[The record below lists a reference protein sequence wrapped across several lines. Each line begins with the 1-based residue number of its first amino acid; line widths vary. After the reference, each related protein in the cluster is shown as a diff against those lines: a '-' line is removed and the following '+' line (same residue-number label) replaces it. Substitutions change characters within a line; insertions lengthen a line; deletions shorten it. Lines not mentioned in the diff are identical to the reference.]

1 MFKKPNKIEFIAVS
15 KEMADVWPHPRP
27 ASHFIPEEYKKL
39 ERLKGENM
47 HAPTL
52 KMCIPFLD
60 AMTAGYIIPFDQ
72 DYLVDPTEKEFTV
85 TAANREVKE
94 FGYHGKMQMPEEW
107 HTKSGEFAGKFINKW
122 LIKTQPGYSCL
133 FVQPMNRL
141 GEDRFNIISGV
152 VDTDSYINVV
162 HFPMILLKRDK
173 QFLLKKGDAMIQVIP
188 FRRESWKVWS
198 GFLFEAGHSKTMNL
212 LHSLFIDRY
221 KKMFWKKK
229 DFK

>member
-94 FGYHGKMQMPEEW
+94 FGYHGKMQMPEE
-107 HTKSGEFAGKFINKW
+107 
-122 LIKTQPGYSCL
+122 
-133 FVQPMNRL
+133 
-141 GEDRFNIISGV
+141 
-152 VDTDSYINVV
+152 
-162 HFPMILLKRDK
+162 
-173 QFLLKKGDAMIQVIP
+173 
-188 FRRESWKVWS
+188 
-198 GFLFEAGHSKTMNL
+198 
-212 LHSLFIDRY
+212 
-221 KKMFWKKK
+221 
-229 DFK
+229 